1 MGGGRQSEGFN
12 LRKLDA
18 LRRVLEGTRIKAVP
32 ACGLQ
37 DMKIGEDS

>member
-1 MGGGRQSEGFN
+1 MSDGRQNEGFD

-18 LRRVLEGTRIKAVP
+18 LRRVLGGTRIKAVP

-37 DMKIGEDS
+37 DVKIGEDI